1 SGGAE
6 RAFQGSCAV
15 AGETG
20 GLSDGGGLLGS
31 EQTTELGGLDSDDV
45 GGLLL
50 DYGERIGRGAD
61 GLIGHDGNT
70 NALGDL
76 AEGIQVIG
84 RCWLLKE
91 LHAGLSEDW
100 EVAQGR
106 QAVPAGVDVDAEG
119 DAPVEGIDKLCDAR
133 NARCWIAGTH
143 LELERLM
150 PV

>member
-1 SGGAE
+1 AV
-6 RAFQGSCAV
+6 QGSRTV

-45 GGLLL
+45 SGLLL
-50 DYGERIGRGAD
+50 DYCERIGRGAD
-61 GLIGHDGNT
+61 GLIGHDRHT

-76 AEGIQVIG
+76 AEGVQVIG

-91 LHAGLSEDW
+91 LNAGLSENW
-100 EVAQGR
+100 EVAQGS

-119 DAPVEGIDKLCDAR
+119 DAAIEGIDKLC
-133 NARCWIAGTH
+133 NAINVRCWIAGTH

-150 PV
+150 PM